1 MIFFLLKI
9 ITTENTSTLVIA
21 EVFMEDSGIFSVK
34 AENSGG
40 SAKCSAN
47 LIVEGLYQ

>member
-1 MIFFLLKI
+1 VIFLFKI
-9 ITTENTSTLVIA
+9 ITTENTSTLVIVEA
-21 EVFMEDSGIFSVK
+21 LMEDSGVFSVK